1 MRSLDPASPQRGKG
15 QIMNVT
21 RRRFL
26 TISAAATLLSGVRY
40 DEYRW
45 AGRALGAETSLVF
58 RAPKDMAEDTI
69 SSVLALVER
78 FENTFSIYRTASEI
92 SALNQAA
99 DVKPSKLFFELADY
113 VDEIHRNSNG
123 YFDPTIQSVWGQTHD
138 LTNDQRWQNVTLNR
152 DRIALPENTKISFNG
167 IAQGFLTD
175 LIAAHLSAHGF
186 KDVLVNFGEFKGIG
200 GPWNVGLQQPN
211 GLKSIKLN
219 NTAIATSSPD
229 AMRQSDGNS
238 HMINPFGNEDIEY
251 KSVSVEHRSAMIAD
265 ALSTAFVFMSPDKIQ
280 NVISKNY
287 PNSRVHL
294 ITKDE
299 QMISLNA

>member
-1 MRSLDPASPQRGKG
+1 
-15 QIMNVT
+15 MNVT

-45 AGRALGAETSLVF
+45 SGQALGAETSLIF

-69 SSVLALVER
+69 SSVLGLVER
-78 FENTFSIYRTASEI
+78 FENTFSIYRNTSEI
-92 SALNQAA
+92 NTLNQVA
-99 DVKPSKLFFELADY
+99 DIKPSKLFFELADD
-113 VDEIHRNSNG
+113 VDEIYRNSNG

-138 LTNDQRWQNVTLNR
+138 LTNDQRWQNVTLTRN
-152 DRIALPENTKISFNG
+152 RIALPKNTQINFNG

-175 LIAAHLSAHGF
+175 LVAAHLRTHGF

-211 GLKSIKLN
+211 GVKSVKLN
-219 NTAIATSSPD
+219 NTAIATSAPD
-229 AMRQSDGNS
+229 AMRQSNGRS
-238 HMINPFGNEDIEY
+238 HMINPFGHEDIEY
-251 KSVSVEHRSAMIAD
+251 TSVSVEHLSAMIAD
-265 ALSTAFVFMSPDKIQ
+265 ALSTAFVFMPPDKIQ
-280 NVISKNY
+280 NVISKSY

>member
-1 MRSLDPASPQRGKG
+1 
-15 QIMNVT
+15 MNVT

-26 TISAAATLLSGVRY
+26 TISAAATLLSGERY

-45 AGRALGAETSLVF
+45 AGKALGAETSLVF

-69 SSVLALVER
+69 SSVLGLVER
-78 FENTFSIYRTASEI
+78 FENTFSIYRDTSEI
-92 SALNQAA
+92 STLNQVAY
-99 DVKPSKLFFELADY
+99 VKPSKLFFELAGY
-113 VDEIHRNSNG
+113 VDDIYRNSNG

-138 LTNDQRWQNVTLNR
+138 LINDQRWQNVTLTR
-152 DRIALPENTKISFNG
+152 DRIVLPENTQISFNG

-175 LIAAHLSAHGF
+175 LVAAHLRTHGF

-211 GLKSIKLN
+211 GFRSVRLN
-219 NTAIATSSPD
+219 NTAIATSAPN
-229 AMRQSDGNS
+229 AMRQSNGSS
-238 HMINPFGNEDIEY
+238 HMINPFGDKNIEY
-251 KSVSVEHRSAMIAD
+251 MSVSVEHHSAMIAD
-265 ALSTAFVFMSPDKIQ
+265 ALSTSFVFMSPDKIQ
-280 NVISKNY
+280 NVISKSY

-299 QMISLNA
+299 KMVSLNA

>member
-1 MRSLDPASPQRGKG
+1 
-15 QIMNVT
+15 MNVT

-26 TISAAATLLSGVRY
+26 TISAAATLLSGERY

-45 AGRALGAETSLVF
+45 AGQALGAETSLVF

-69 SSVLALVER
+69 SSVLGLVER
-78 FENTFSIYRTASEI
+78 FENTFSIYRDTSEI
-92 SALNQAA
+92 STLNQVAY
-99 DVKPSKLFFELADY
+99 VKPSKLFFELAGY
-113 VDEIHRNSNG
+113 VDDIYRNSNG

-138 LTNDQRWQNVTLNR
+138 LINDQRWQNVTLTR
-152 DRIALPENTKISFNG
+152 DRIVLPENTQISFNG

-175 LIAAHLSAHGF
+175 LVAAHLRTRGF

-211 GLKSIKLN
+211 GLKSVKLN
-219 NTAIATSSPD
+219 NTAIATSAPD
-229 AMRQSDGNS
+229 AMRQSNGGS
-238 HMINPFGNEDIEY
+238 HMINPFGNKNIEY
-251 KSVSVEHRSAMIAD
+251 KSVSVEHHSAMIAD
-265 ALSTAFVFMSPDKIQ
+265 ALSTSFVFMSPDKIQ
-280 NVISKNY
+280 NVISKRF

-299 QMISLNA
+299 KMVSMNA

>member
-1 MRSLDPASPQRGKG
+1 
-15 QIMNVT
+15 MNVT

-45 AGRALGAETSLVF
+45 AGHALGAETSLVF

-78 FENTFSIYRTASEI
+78 FENTFSIYRNTSEI
-92 SALNQAA
+92 NTLNQVA
-99 DVKPSKLFFELADY
+99 DIKPSKLFFELADD
-113 VDEIHRNSNG
+113 VDEIYRNSNG

-138 LTNDQRWQNVTLNR
+138 LTNDQRWQNVTLTH
-152 DRIALPENTKISFNG
+152 DRIALPKNTQISFNG

-175 LIAAHLSAHGF
+175 LVAAHLRTHGF

-200 GPWNVGLQQPN
+200 GPWNVGLHQPS
-211 GLKSIKLN
+211 GLKSVKLN
-219 NTAIATSSPD
+219 NTAIATSAPD
-229 AMRQSDGNS
+229 AMGQSNGRS
-238 HMINPFGNEDIEY
+238 HMINPFGNEDVEY

-280 NVISKNY
+280 NVISKSY
-287 PNSRVHL
+287 PNSRVRL

-299 QMISLNA
+299 QMVSLNT

>member
-1 MRSLDPASPQRGKG
+1 
-15 QIMNVT
+15 MNVT

-45 AGRALGAETSLVF
+45 AGHALGAETSLVF

-78 FENTFSIYRTASEI
+78 FENTFSIYRHTSEI
-92 SALNQAA
+92 SALNRTGYI
-99 DVKPSKLFFELADY
+99 KPSRLFFELAGY

-138 LTNDQRWQNVTLNR
+138 LTNDQRWQNVTLTR
-152 DRIALPENTKISFNG
+152 DRIAMPKNTQISFNG

-175 LIAAHLSAHGF
+175 LVAAHLRTYGF
-186 KDVLVNFGEFKGIG
+186 TDVLVNFGEFKGIG
-200 GPWNVGLQQPN
+200 GPWNVGLHQPS
-211 GLKSIKLN
+211 GLKSVKLN
-219 NTAIATSSPD
+219 NTAIATSAPD
-229 AMRQSDGNS
+229 AVGQSNGRS

-265 ALSTAFVFMSPDKIQ
+265 ALSTAFVFMSPDEIK
-280 NVISKNY
+280 NVIAKNY
-287 PNSRVHL
+287 PDSRVHL
-294 ITKDE
+294 VTKNE
-299 QMISLNA
+299 QIIFLNA

>member
-1 MRSLDPASPQRGKG
+1 
-15 QIMNVT
+15 MNVT

-175 LIAAHLSAHGF
+175 LVAAHLSAHGF

-229 AMRQSDGNS
+229 AMRQSNGNS
-238 HMINPFGNEDIEY
+238 HMINPFGSEDIEY
-251 KSVSVEHRSAMIAD
+251 KSVSVGHHSAMIAD

>member
-1 MRSLDPASPQRGKG
+1 
-15 QIMNVT
+15 MNVT

-69 SSVLALVER
+69 SSVLGLVER
-78 FENTFSIYRTASEI
+78 FENTFSIYRHTSEI
-92 SALNQAA
+92 STLNQAA
-99 DVKPSKLFFELADY
+99 YIKPSKLFFELAGY
-113 VDEIHRNSNG
+113 VDDIYRNSNG

-138 LTNDQRWQNVTLNR
+138 LINDQRWQNVTLTH
-152 DRIALPENTKISFNG
+152 DRITLPKNTQISFNG

-175 LIAAHLSAHGF
+175 LVAAHLRTLGF
-186 KDVLVNFGEFKGIG
+186 SNVLVNFGEFKGIG
-200 GPWNVGLQQPN
+200 GPWNVGLLQPS

-229 AMRQSDGNS
+229 AMRQSSGRS
-238 HMINPFGNEDIEY
+238 HMINPFGSEDIEY
-251 KSVSVEHRSAMIAD
+251 KSVSVEHHSAMIAD

-280 NVISKNY
+280 NVISKSY

>member
-1 MRSLDPASPQRGKG
+1 
-15 QIMNVT
+15 MNVT

-26 TISAAATLLSGVRY
+26 TISAAATLLSGVRN
-40 DEYRW
+40 EYRW
-45 AGRALGAETSLVF
+45 AGQALGAETSLVF
-58 RAPKDMAEDTI
+58 RAPKDMAEDAI

-78 FENTFSIYRTASEI
+78 FENTFSIYRNTSEI

-123 YFDPTIQSVWGQTHD
+123 YFDPTIQSVWGQIHD
-138 LTNDQRWQNVTLNR
+138 LTNDQRWQNVTLTR
-152 DRIALPENTKISFNG
+152 DRIALPKNTQISFNG

-175 LIAAHLSAHGF
+175 LVAAHLRTHGF

-200 GPWNVGLQQPN
+200 GPWNVGLRQPS
-211 GLKSIKLN
+211 GLKSVKLN
-219 NTAIATSSPD
+219 NTAIATSAPD
-229 AMRQSDGNS
+229 AINGRS

-265 ALSTAFVFMSPDKIQ
+265 ALSTAFVFMPPDKIQ
-280 NVISKNY
+280 NVISKSY
-287 PNSRVHL
+287 PNCRVHL

>member
-1 MRSLDPASPQRGKG
+1 MK
-15 QIMNVT
+15 VT

-45 AGRALGAETSLVF
+45 AGQALGAETSLVF
-58 RAPKDMAEDTI
+58 RAPKNMAENSI
-69 SSVLALVER
+69 SSVLGLIER
-78 FENTFSIYRTASEI
+78 FENTFSIYRNTSEI
-92 SALNQAA
+92 SAFNQAA
-99 DVKPSKLFFELADY
+99 DIKPSKLFFELASY
-113 VDEIHRNSNG
+113 VDEIHKNSNG
-123 YFDPTIQSVWGQTHD
+123 FFDPTVQSVWGQTQD
-138 LTNDQRWQNVTLNR
+138 LTNDQRWQNVTLTR
-152 DRIALPENTKISFNG
+152 DRIALPKNTQISFNG

-175 LIAAHLSAHGF
+175 LVAALLRTHGF
-186 KDVLVNFGEFKGIG
+186 TDVLVNFGEFKGIG
-200 GPWNVGLQQPN
+200 GPWNVGLHQPS
-211 GLKSIKLN
+211 GLKSVKLN

-229 AMRQSDGNS
+229 AMRQSNGRS

-251 KSVSVEHRSAMIAD
+251 KSVSVEHYSAMIAD

-280 NVISKNY
+280 NVISKSY

>member
-1 MRSLDPASPQRGKG
+1 
-15 QIMNVT
+15 MNVT

-45 AGRALGAETSLVF
+45 AGHALGAETSLVF

-69 SSVLALVER
+69 SSVLELVER
-78 FENTFSIYRTASEI
+78 FENTFSIYRDTSEI
-92 SALNQAA
+92 STLNQVAY
-99 DVKPSKLFFELADY
+99 VKPSKLFFVLAGY
-113 VDEIHRNSNG
+113 VDDIYRNSNG

-138 LTNDQRWQNVTLNR
+138 LIAGQRWQNVILTR
-152 DRIALPENTKISFNG
+152 DRIALPKNTQISFNG

-175 LIAAHLSAHGF
+175 LVAAHLKTRGF

-211 GLKSIKLN
+211 SLKSVKLN

-229 AMRQSDGNS
+229 AMRQSSGRS
-238 HMINPFGNEDIEY
+238 HMINPFGNEDIEF
-251 KSVSVEHRSAMIAD
+251 KSVSVEHHSAMIAD

-280 NVISKNY
+280 NVISKSY

>member
-1 MRSLDPASPQRGKG
+1 
-15 QIMNVT
+15 MNVT

-45 AGRALGAETSLVF
+45 AGHALGAETSLVF

-78 FENTFSIYRTASEI
+78 FENTFSIYRNTSEI
-92 SALNQAA
+92 STLNQVAY
-99 DVKPSKLFFELADY
+99 VKPSKLFFELAGY
-113 VDEIHRNSNG
+113 VDDIYRNSNG

-138 LTNDQRWQNVTLNR
+138 LTNDQRWQNVTLTRN
-152 DRIALPENTKISFNG
+152 RIALPKNTQISFNG

-175 LIAAHLSAHGF
+175 LVAAHLRTHGF

-200 GPWNVGLQQPN
+200 GPWNVGLHQPS
-211 GLKSIKLN
+211 GLKSVKLN
-219 NTAIATSSPD
+219 NTAIATSAPD
-229 AMRQSDGNS
+229 AMGQSNGRS
-238 HMINPFGNEDIEY
+238 HMINPYGNEDIEY

-265 ALSTAFVFMSPDKIQ
+265 ALSTAFVFMPPDKIQ
-280 NVISKNY
+280 NVISKSY

-294 ITKDE
+294 ITKGE

>member
-1 MRSLDPASPQRGKG
+1 
-15 QIMNVT
+15 MNVT

-45 AGRALGAETSLVF
+45 AGHAIGAETSLVF
-58 RAPKDMAEDTI
+58 RAPQDMAEDTI

-123 YFDPTIQSVWGQTHD
+123 YFDPTIQSVWGQPHD

-175 LIAAHLSAHGF
+175 LVAAHLSAHGF

-229 AMRQSDGNS
+229 AMRQSNGNS
-238 HMINPFGNEDIEY
+238 HMINPFGSEDIEY
-251 KSVSVEHRSAMIAD
+251 KSVSVEHHSAMIAD

>member
-1 MRSLDPASPQRGKG
+1 
-15 QIMNVT
+15 MNVT

-123 YFDPTIQSVWGQTHD
+123 YFDTTIHSVWGQTHD

-229 AMRQSDGNS
+229 AMRQGNGNS
-238 HMINPFGNEDIEY
+238 HMINPFGSEDIEY
-251 KSVSVEHRSAMIAD
+251 KSVSVEHHSAMIAD

>member
-1 MRSLDPASPQRGKG
+1 
-15 QIMNVT
+15 MNVT

-78 FENTFSIYRTASEI
+78 FENTFSIYRNTSEI
-92 SALNQAA
+92 STLNQAA

-123 YFDPTIQSVWGQTHD
+123 YFDPTIQSVWGQTND
-138 LTNDQRWQNVTLNR
+138 LIADQRWQNVTLTR
-152 DRIALPENTKISFNG
+152 DRIALPKNTQISFNG

-175 LIAAHLSAHGF
+175 LVAAHLRTHGF
-186 KDVLVNFGEFKGIG
+186 IDVLVNFGEFKGIG
-200 GPWNVGLQQPN
+200 GPWNVGLQHPN
-211 GLKSIKLN
+211 GLKSIKLD
-219 NTAIATSSPD
+219 NTAIATSAPD
-229 AMRQSDGNS
+229 AMRQSNGNS
-238 HMINPFGNEDIEY
+238 HMINPFGNKRIEY
-251 KSVSVEHRSAMIAD
+251 ESVCVEHQSAMIAD
-265 ALSTAFVFMSPDKIQ
+265 ALSTAFVFMSPDEIK
-280 NVISKNY
+280 NVIAKNY
-287 PNSRVHL
+287 PDSRVHL
-294 ITKDE
+294 VTKSE
-299 QMISLNA
+299 QIIFLNA

>member
-1 MRSLDPASPQRGKG
+1 
-15 QIMNVT
+15 MNVT

-45 AGRALGAETSLVF
+45 SGQALGAETSLVF
-58 RAPKDMAEDTI
+58 RAPKDMAEDAI

-78 FENTFSIYRTASEI
+78 FENTFSIYRNTSEI
-92 SALNQAA
+92 STLNQVAY
-99 DVKPSKLFFELADY
+99 VKPSKLFFELADY

-138 LTNDQRWQNVTLNR
+138 LTNDQRWQNVTLTR
-152 DRIALPENTKISFNG
+152 DRIALPKNTQISFNG

-175 LIAAHLSAHGF
+175 LVAAHLRKHGF

-200 GPWNVGLQQPN
+200 GPWNVGLHQPS
-211 GLKSIKLN
+211 GLKSVKLN
-219 NTAIATSSPD
+219 NTAIATSAPD
-229 AMRQSDGNS
+229 AMGQSNGRS

-265 ALSTAFVFMSPDKIQ
+265 ALSTAFVFMPPDKIQ
-280 NVISKNY
+280 NVISKSY

-294 ITKDE
+294 ITKNE
-299 QMISLNA
+299 QMISLNT

>member
-1 MRSLDPASPQRGKG
+1 
-15 QIMNVT
+15 MNVT

-45 AGRALGAETSLVF
+45 SGQALGAETSLVF

-78 FENTFSIYRTASEI
+78 FENTFSIYRNTSEI
-92 SALNQAA
+92 NTLNQVA
-99 DVKPSKLFFELADY
+99 DIKPSKLFFELADD
-113 VDEIHRNSNG
+113 VDEIYRNSNG

-138 LTNDQRWQNVTLNR
+138 LTNDQRWQNVTLTH
-152 DRIALPENTKISFNG
+152 DRIALPRNTQINFNG

-175 LIAAHLSAHGF
+175 LVAAHLSAHGF

-219 NTAIATSSPD
+219 NTAIATSAPD
-229 AMRQSDGNS
+229 AMRQSNDSS
-238 HMINPFGNEDIEY
+238 HMINPFGNKDFEY
-251 KSVSVEHRSAMIAD
+251 KSVSVEHHSAMIAD

-280 NVISKNY
+280 NVISESY

-299 QMISLNA
+299 KMVSLNA

>member
-1 MRSLDPASPQRGKG
+1 
-15 QIMNVT
+15 MNVT

-99 DVKPSKLFFELADY
+99 DVKPTKLFFELADY

-175 LIAAHLSAHGF
+175 LIAADLSAHGF
-186 KDVLVNFGEFKGIG
+186 RDVLVNFGEFKGIG

-229 AMRQSDGNS
+229 AMRQGNGNS
-238 HMINPFGNEDIEY
+238 HMINPFGSEDIEY
-251 KSVSVEHRSAMIAD
+251 KSVSVEHHSAMIAD

>member
-1 MRSLDPASPQRGKG
+1 MKVA
-15 QIMNVT
+15 

-45 AGRALGAETSLVF
+45 AGQALGAETSLVF
-58 RAPKDMAEDTI
+58 RAPKDMAENSI
-69 SSVLALVER
+69 SSVLGLIER
-78 FENTFSIYRTASEI
+78 FENTFSIYRNTSEI
-92 SALNQAA
+92 SAFNQAA
-99 DVKPSKLFFELADY
+99 DIKPSKLFFELASY
-113 VDEIHRNSNG
+113 VDEIHKNSNG
-123 YFDPTIQSVWGQTHD
+123 FFDPTVQSVWGQTQD
-138 LTNDQRWQNVTLNR
+138 LTNDQKWQNVTLTR
-152 DRIALPENTKISFNG
+152 DRLALPKNTQISFNG

-175 LIAAHLSAHGF
+175 LVAALLRTHGF
-186 KDVLVNFGEFKGIG
+186 TDVLVNFGEFKGIG

-211 GLKSIKLN
+211 GLKSVTLN

-229 AMRQSDGNS
+229 SMGQSNGRS
-238 HMINPFGNEDIEY
+238 HMINPFGSEDIEY
-251 KSVSVEHRSAMIAD
+251 KSVSVEHHSAMIAD

-280 NVISKNY
+280 NVISKSY

>member
-1 MRSLDPASPQRGKG
+1 
-15 QIMNVT
+15 MNVT

-26 TISAAATLLSGVRY
+26 TISAAAALLSGVRY

-45 AGRALGAETSLVF
+45 AGQALGAETSLIF

-69 SSVLALVER
+69 SSVLGLVER
-78 FENTFSIYRTASEI
+78 FENTFSIYRNNSEI
-92 SALNQAA
+92 STLNHAA
-99 DVKPSKLFFELADY
+99 YIKPSKLFFELADH
-113 VDEIHRNSNG
+113 VDEIYRNSNG

-138 LTNDQRWQNVTLNR
+138 LIADQRWQNVTLTR
-152 DRIALPENTKISFNG
+152 DRIVLPENTQISFNG

-175 LIAAHLSAHGF
+175 LVAAHLSAHGF

-200 GPWNVGLQQPN
+200 GPWNVGLHQPS

-219 NTAIATSSPD
+219 NTAIATSAPD
-229 AMRQSDGNS
+229 AMRQSNGSS
-238 HMINPFGNEDIEY
+238 HMINPFGNKDIEY

-265 ALSTAFVFMSPDKIQ
+265 ALSTAFVFMPPDKIQ
-280 NVISKNY
+280 NVISKSY
-287 PNSRVHL
+287 PNSHVHL

>member
-1 MRSLDPASPQRGKG
+1 
-15 QIMNVT
+15 MNVT

-26 TISAAATLLSGVRY
+26 TISAAATLLSGARY

-45 AGRALGAETSLVF
+45 AGHALGAETSLVF
-58 RAPKDMAEDTI
+58 RAPKDLAEDTI

-78 FENTFSIYRTASEI
+78 FEDTFSIYRNASEI

-99 DVKPSKLFFELADY
+99 DIKPSKLFFELADY

-138 LTNDQRWQNVTLNR
+138 LTNDQRWQNVTLNL
-152 DRIALPENTKISFNG
+152 DRIALPKNTQISFNG

-175 LIAAHLSAHGF
+175 LVATHLRKHEF

-200 GPWNVGLQQPN
+200 GPWNVGLHQPS
-211 GLKSIKLN
+211 GLKSIKLD
-219 NTAIATSSPD
+219 NTAIATSAPD
-229 AMRQSDGNS
+229 AVGQSYGRS
-238 HMINPFGNEDIEY
+238 HMINPFGDEDIEY

-265 ALSTAFVFMSPDKIQ
+265 ALSTAFVFMSPDEIK
-280 NVISKNY
+280 NVIAKNY
-287 PNSRVHL
+287 PDSRVHL
-294 ITKDE
+294 VTKNE
-299 QMISLNA
+299 QTIFLNA

>member
-1 MRSLDPASPQRGKG
+1 MKVA
-15 QIMNVT
+15 

-45 AGRALGAETSLVF
+45 AGQALGAETSLVF
-58 RAPKDMAEDTI
+58 RAPKDMAENSI
-69 SSVLALVER
+69 SSVLGLIER
-78 FENTFSIYRTASEI
+78 FENTFSIYRNTSEI
-92 SALNQAA
+92 SAFNQAA
-99 DVKPSKLFFELADY
+99 DIKPSKLFFELASY
-113 VDEIHRNSNG
+113 VDEIHKNSNG
-123 YFDPTIQSVWGQTHD
+123 FFDPTVQSVWGQTQD
-138 LTNDQRWQNVTLNR
+138 LTNDQRWQNVTLTR
-152 DRIALPENTKISFNG
+152 DRIALPKNTQISFNG

-175 LIAAHLSAHGF
+175 LVAALLRTHGF
-186 KDVLVNFGEFKGIG
+186 TDVLVNFGEFKGIG

-211 GLKSIKLN
+211 GLKSVTLN

-229 AMRQSDGNS
+229 AMGQSNGSS
-238 HMINPFGNEDIEY
+238 HMINPFGSEDIEY
-251 KSVSVEHRSAMIAD
+251 KSVSVEHHSAMIAD

-280 NVISKNY
+280 NVISKSY